1 MPATWHSLTHGTN
14 GLVLAYGLT
23 FFALV
28 ITLVQQRAGARAILL
43 SPLLT
48 LPCAAV
54 GALAVVVAVSLTGSH
69 ATPRISWMSP
79 ALSIAI
85 LLFAGFAGGM
95 IFARRPKSTDT
106 HKRGTVVGTA
116 KRREPTRVGAVT
128 LAGVEIPELD
138 ETKHFKLLGT
148 TGSGKSTAIREVL
161 SGALQR
167 GDRAIIADPD
177 GSYLK
182 HFYTHTRGDVILNP
196 FEERSYR
203 WDLFGEIE
211 KPYDVEQVARSLISE
226 GADDASREWRAY
238 ARTFLAAVL
247 EYCKLEDRHDLAE
260 VWRLIS
266 VADAEEL
273 KDILA
278 GSAAQPFLADG
289 ASKMFHSIRGTASPA
304 LAALKYVKKAS
315 APPLSVRQ
323 WVREGRGVLFLPYT
337 AGQIAAL
344 RDLIATWLR
353 LAIFETMSGGEG
365 DRRLWFIIDEL
376 DALGQIDGLKDALA
390 RLRKFGGRCVLGF
403 QSIAQV
409 RGTYGDTEAQ
419 TIVENCGNT
428 LILRCSASERGG
440 TAEFA
445 SRLIGKR
452 EIIRRQVS
460 ESRPPGFGGA
470 AKRTETTSDHHVTED
485 AVMASEIEQLP
496 DLAGFLKVASRPE
509 WRRITIASRRIAGAA
524 GGRG

>member
-1 MPATWHSLTHGTN
+1 MTSYTLSHGTN

-28 ITLVQQRAGARAILL
+28 ITLAQQRAGVRAILL

-48 LPCAAV
+48 LPCATV
-54 GALAVVVAVSLTGSH
+54 GALAAAVAVSLTGSP
-69 ATPRISWMSP
+69 ATPATAWTTP
-79 ALSIAI
+79 VLSIAI
-85 LLFAGFAGGM
+85 LLSAGFAGGM
-95 IFARRPKSTDT
+95 IFARRPKLTDT
-106 HKRGTVVGTA
+106 HKRGTVIETA
-116 KRREPTRVGAVT
+116 NRQGSSRLGAVT

-138 ETKHFKLLGT
+138 ESKHFKLLGT
-148 TGSGKSTAIREVL
+148 TGSGKSTAIREL
-161 SGALQR
+161 LTGALVR

-177 GSYLK
+177 GAYLK

-238 ARTFLAAVL
+238 ARTFLAAIL
-247 EYCKLEDRHDLAE
+247 EYCKLEDVHDLAE

-266 VADAEEL
+266 VSDADEL
-273 KDILA
+273 REILA
-278 GSAAQPFLADG
+278 GSAAQPFLAEG
-289 ASKMFHSIRGTASPA
+289 ATKMFHSIRGTASPA
-304 LAALKYVKKAS
+304 LAALKYVKKAN

-353 LAIFETMSGGEG
+353 LAIFETMTGGEG

-460 ESRPPGFGGA
+460 HNRPTRFGGA
-470 AKRTETTSDHHVTED
+470 VHQTQSTSDHHVTED

-496 DLAGFLKVASRPE
+496 DLTGFLKIASGPE
-509 WRRITIASRRIAGAA
+509 WRRVTVMR
-524 GGRG
+524 